1 MADILLLG
9 PQGAGKGTQGRLIA
23 AEHGIPHVATG
34 DMLRAAMDADTE
46 LGRRVKP
53 IYDAGHLVPDDL
65 MIALIRERLG
75 EENAR
80 EGFVLDGFPRTMPQ
94 AEALEE
100 MLREIGRDLDVV
112 FEFQLDDAVGV
123 ERMLRRAAEEGRADD
138 TPEAID
144 ERLRLYHLETEP
156 LIEYYRA
163 RGNLVGIHAD
173 RPVQEVFARDPA
185 GARAGGGPVII
196 RKAAGEIERMARAGE
211 VVADTLAM
219 LGEHARPGVTTQE
232 LDELADEFIRS
243 RGGTPTFKGYRGYPA
258 SICVS
263 PNEMVVHGIPS
274 MYALARGRHPVRG
287 RRRDARRLRGGL
299 GLHVPDRRDLRG
311 GRAPARGLPGRAR
324 GRDRA
329 VPRRQPAV
337 RHLARDPGRHRGAG
351 LLGRAQP
358 RRPRRRPLDAR
369 GAADPELRR
378 AGPRA
383 RSSPRG

>member
-1 MADILLLG
+1 VADILLLG

-34 DMLRAAMDADTE
+34 DMLRAAMDAGTE

-53 IYDAGHLVPDDL
+53 IYDAGQLVPDDL

-75 EENAR
+75 EEDAR

-100 MLREIGRDLDVV
+100 MLREIARDLDVV

-173 RPVQEVFARDPA
+173 RSVQEVFR
-185 GARAGGGPVII
+185 
-196 RKAAGEIERMARAGE
+196 EI
-211 VVADTLAM
+211 
-219 LGEHARPGVTTQE
+219 QQ
-232 LDELADEFIRS
+232 
-243 RGGTPTFKGYRGYPA
+243 
-258 SICVS
+258 
-263 PNEMVVHGIPS
+263 
-274 MYALARGRHPVRG
+274 ALEQV
-287 RRRDARRLRGGL
+287 
-299 GLHVPDRRDLRG
+299 
-311 GRAPARGLPGRAR
+311 
-324 GRDRA
+324 
-329 VPRRQPAV
+329 AV
-337 RHLARDPGRHRGAG
+337 R
-351 LLGRAQP
+351 
-358 RRPRRRPLDAR
+358 
-369 GAADPELRR
+369 
-378 AGPRA
+378 
-383 RSSPRG
+383 